1 MSPSS
6 TTGRRAPAGDELL
19 DAIVEALP
27 VAVVAVLPDG
37 RIARVNA
44 GAERVFGYRREEL
57 VGAPVEMLLPDDN
70 LPTSADL
77 LHEYVHDASTE
88 GDAGEERTFSHVVQ
102 CVGRRRDDAPLMLEV
117 TLSPLEFADGV
128 GVLAAVQD
136 ATVTRRVGERLA
148 ILEAFVE
155 TSEDA
160 VFSHDADGCV
170 TSWNRSSERIFGYL
184 KDEIIGQH
192 SIILFPDHLQDEAQL
207 VFDTVTAGDR
217 VDRFETE
224 IRRKDGMPIPISLS
238 LCPLF
243 EGSGSLSASVLIARD
258 LTEQRL
264 AQATLAEIER
274 RVREAEALAHVG
286 SWLWDVRTGA
296 VQWTDEL
303 HRIHGIEPLDFEGTF
318 DAHVAP
324 IHPEDQ
330 QRVCRALLNAVAS
343 GRAIE
348 DEYRVARPDG
358 GLRWVYTR
366 AEPTI
371 GSAGDVVGLRGISQ
385 DVTERRR
392 ESGPGRPD
400 AKRVR

>member
-6 TTGRRAPAGDELL
+6 TTGRRAPTGDDLL

-27 VAVVAVLPDG
+27 VTVVAVFPDG
-37 RIARVNA
+37 RMARVNA
-44 GAERVFGYRREEL
+44 GAERLFGYRREEL
-57 VGAPVEMLLPDDN
+57 VGAPVEMLLPDGHA
-70 LPTSADL
+70 TVSGDL
-77 LHEYVHDASTE
+77 LHTYVNGASSA
-88 GDAGEERTFSHVVQ
+88 GDAARVVR
-102 CVGRRRDDAPLMLEV
+102 CTGRRRDGASLVLEL
-117 TLSPLEFADGV
+117 TLSPLELDGGV
-128 GVLAAVQD
+128 GALAAIRD
-136 ATVTRRVGERLA
+136 ATVARPVDERLA

-160 VFSHDADGCV
+160 VFSHDIDGRI
-170 TSWNRSSERIFGYL
+170 TSWNRSAERIFGFL
-184 KDEIIGQH
+184 KEEIQGER
-192 SIILFPDHLQDEAQL
+192 STVLFPDHLQDEAQL

-224 IRRKDGMPIPISLS
+224 IRRADGMPVPISLS
-238 LCPLF
+238 LYPLF
-243 EGSGSLSASVLIARD
+243 EGSGTPTASVFIARD

-324 IHPEDQ
+324 IHPQDQ
-330 QRVCRALLNAVAS
+330 QRVLRALLDAVSS
-343 GRAIE
+343 GRAME

-358 GLRWVYTR
+358 ELRWVYAR

-385 DVTERRR
+385 DVTDRRPSPR
-392 ESGPGRPD
+392 SVRGRP
-400 AKRVR
+400 AS